1 MNSSSKRVLI
11 LGGTGFV
18 GRHVCEKL
26 TRMGCSMT
34 VITRRASQ
42 AAAIQNLPRVRVL
55 EGDVY
60 NSAFLAQ
67 CMAQHDVVIN
77 LIAILHGSEAAF
89 DKAHVQLPQVIAKAC
104 LASGVKRL
112 IHISALGA
120 SLDGPSTY
128 QRSKA
133 QGEALLKQAGLDLTL
148 LQPSVI
154 FGADDKFLNLFA
166 QLQQIAPVVPL
177 AGASTRF
184 QPVWVEDVASAVA
197 HCVMDAKTQG
207 HTYEICGP
215 EIWTLK
221 ELVQKSG
228 QWAGVKG
235 GRGRWAFGIP
245 HTLAWLQAFL
255 MELAPGQPLMSRDNL
270 RSMQVDNVS
279 SGNALSLK
287 ELNIQASSVSSIAPG
302 YLGYKGACTKLDVFR
317 AKGRP

>member
-1 MNSSSKRVLI
+1 MNSSAKRVLI

-60 NSAFLAQ
+60 NGAFLAT
-67 CMAQHDVVIN
+67 CMANHDVVIN
-77 LIAILHGSEAAF
+77 LIAILHGSETAF
-89 DKAHVQLPQVIAKAC
+89 NKAHVQLPQVIAQAC

-120 SLDGPSTY
+120 SLDGPSNY

-133 QGEALLKQAGLDLTL
+133 QGEAVLQQAGLDLTL

-166 QLQQIAPVVPL
+166 QLQQIAPAVPL

-235 GRGRWAFGIP
+235 GRGRWVFGIP

-270 RSMQVDNVS
+270 RSMQVDNIS
-279 SGNALSLK
+279 SGKALSLTD
-287 ELNIQASSVSSIAPG
+287 LNIQASSVSSIAPG

>member
-1 MNSSSKRVLI
+1 
-11 LGGTGFV
+11 
-18 GRHVCEKL
+18 
-26 TRMGCSMT
+26 
-34 VITRRASQ
+34 
-42 AAAIQNLPRVRVL
+42 
-55 EGDVY
+55 
-60 NSAFLAQ
+60 
-67 CMAQHDVVIN
+67 MAHHDVVIN
-77 LIAILHGSEAAF
+77 LIAILHGSETAF
-89 DKAHVQLPQVIAKAC
+89 NKAHVQLPQVIAQAC

-120 SLDGPSTY
+120 SLDGPSNY

-133 QGEALLKQAGLDLTL
+133 QGEAVLQQAGLDLTL

-166 QLQQIAPVVPL
+166 QLQQIAPAVPL

-235 GRGRWAFGIP
+235 GRGRWVFGIP

-270 RSMQVDNVS
+270 RSMQVDNIS
-279 SGNALSLK
+279 SGKALSLTD
-287 ELNIQASSVSSIAPG
+287 LNIQASSVSSIAPG

>member
-1 MNSSSKRVLI
+1 MNSPSKRVLI

-26 TRMGCSMT
+26 TRLGCSMT

-42 AAAIQNLPRVRVL
+42 AAAIQNLPRVRIL

-77 LIAILHGSEAAF
+77 LIAILHGTEASF
-89 DKAHVQLPQVIAKAC
+89 DKAHVQLPQVIAQAC

-120 SLDGPSTY
+120 SLDGPSAY

-235 GRGRWAFGIP
+235 GRGRWVFGIP

>member
-1 MNSSSKRVLI
+1 MNGSSKRILI

-89 DKAHVQLPQVIAKAC
+89 DKAHVQLPQVIAEAC

-120 SLDGPSTY
+120 SLDGPSAY

-235 GRGRWAFGIP
+235 GRGRWVFGIP

>member
-1 MNSSSKRVLI
+1 MNKVSKRVLI

-26 TRMGCSMT
+26 TRLGCSMT

-60 NSAFLAQ
+60 NAAFLTQ

-77 LIAILHGSEAAF
+77 LIAILHGSEEAF
-89 DKAHVQLPQVIAKAC
+89 DKAHVQLPTIIAQAC
-104 LASGVKRL
+104 QQSGLKRL

-120 SLDGPSTY
+120 SLQGPSLY

-133 QGEALLKQAGLDLTL
+133 QGEAVLQKAGLDLTV

-154 FGADDKFLNLFA
+154 FGANDKFLNLFA

-177 AGASTRF
+177 AGANTRF
-184 QPVWVEDVASAVA
+184 QAVWVEDVAAAVA
-197 HCVMDAKTQG
+197 HCVMNASTAG

-215 EIWTLK
+215 DIWTLK

-228 QWAGVKG
+228 QWAGVRG
-235 GRGRWAFGIP
+235 GKGRWVFGIP
-245 HTLAWLQAFL
+245 NALASVQAFL
-255 MELAPGQPLMSRDNL
+255 MELAPGQPVMSRDNL
-270 RSMQVDNVS
+270 RSMQVDNIA
-279 SGNALSLK
+279 SGKAPGLK
-287 ELNIQASSVSSIAPG
+287 DLNIQASSVGSIAPG

>member
-89 DKAHVQLPQVIAKAC
+89 DKAHVQLPQVIAEAC

-120 SLDGPSTY
+120 SMDGPSAY

-235 GRGRWAFGIP
+235 GRGRWVFGIP
-245 HTLAWLQAFL
+245 HALAWLQAFL

-270 RSMQVDNVS
+270 RSMQVDNIS
-279 SGNALSLK
+279 SGKALSLTD
-287 ELNIQASSVSSIAPG
+287 LNIHASSVSSIAPG

>member
-1 MNSSSKRVLI
+1 LI

-26 TRMGCSMT
+26 TRLGCSMT

-60 NSAFLAQ
+60 NAAFLAQ
-67 CMAQHDVVIN
+67 CMTQHDVVIN
-77 LIAILHGSEAAF
+77 LIAILHGSEQAF
-89 DKAHVQLPQVIAKAC
+89 DKAHVQLPTIIAQAC
-104 LASGVKRL
+104 QQSGLKRL

-120 SLDGPSTY
+120 SLEGPSLY

-133 QGEALLKQAGLDLTL
+133 QGEAVLQQAGLDLTI

-154 FGADDKFLNLFA
+154 FGANDKFLNLFA

-177 AGASTRF
+177 AGANTRF
-184 QPVWVEDVASAVA
+184 QAVWVEDVAAAVA
-197 HCVMDAKTQG
+197 HCVMNASTAG

-215 EIWTLK
+215 GIWTLK

-228 QWAGVKG
+228 QWAGVRG
-235 GRGRWAFGIP
+235 GKGRWVFGIP
-245 HTLAWLQAFL
+245 HALASVQAFL
-255 MELAPGQPLMSRDNL
+255 MELAPGQPVMSRDNL
-270 RSMQVDNVS
+270 RSMQVDNIA
-279 SGNALSLK
+279 SGKALGLK
-287 ELNIQASSVSSIAPG
+287 DLNIQASSVDSIAPG

>member
-1 MNSSSKRVLI
+1 MNSPSKRVLI

-60 NSAFLAQ
+60 NGAFLAQ

-89 DKAHVQLPQVIAKAC
+89 DKAHVKLPEVIAQAC
-104 LASGVKRL
+104 QSSGVKRL

-120 SLDGPSTY
+120 SLQGPSLY

-133 QGEALLKQAGLDLTL
+133 QGEAVLQAADLDLTL

-197 HCVMDAKTQG
+197 HCVMDAKTQS

-215 EIWTLK
+215 ETWTLK

-235 GRGRWAFGIP
+235 GQGRWVFGIP

-270 RSMQVDNVS
+270 RSMQVDNIA
-279 SGNALSLK
+279 SGKALELK
-287 ELNIQASSVSSIAPG
+287 DLNIQASSVSSIAPG
-302 YLGYKGACTKLDVFR
+302 YLGHKGACTKLDVFR

>member
-1 MNSSSKRVLI
+1 MNPLAPRVLL

-26 TRMGCSMT
+26 TRLGCSMT
-34 VITRRASQ
+34 VITRRAKQ
-42 AAAIQNLPRVRVL
+42 AAFIQNLPRVRVI

-60 NSAFLAQ
+60 NAAYLSQ
-67 CMAQHDVVIN
+67 CMAKHDVVIN
-77 LIAILHGSEAAF
+77 LIAILHGSETAF
-89 DKAHVQLPQVIAKAC
+89 DKAHVQLPKIIAQAC
-104 LASGVKRL
+104 QQSGLNRL

-120 SLDGPSTY
+120 SAQGPSLY

-133 QGEALLKQAGLDLTL
+133 QGESVLQQAGLDLTI

-177 AGASTRF
+177 AGANTRF

-197 HCVMDAKTQG
+197 HCVMHISTSR
-207 HTYEICGP
+207 HIYEICGP
-215 EIWTLK
+215 DILTLK

-228 QWAGVKG
+228 QWAGVQG
-235 GRGRWAFGIP
+235 GKGRWVFGIP
-245 HTLAWLQAFL
+245 HTVAWLQALL
-255 MELAPGQPLMSRDNL
+255 MELAPGQPIMSRDNL
-270 RSMQVDNVS
+270 NSMQVDNIA
-279 SGNALSLK
+279 SGKALGLID
-287 ELNIQASSVSSIAPG
+287 LNIQASGVSSIAPG
-302 YLGYKGACTKLDVFR
+302 YLGHKGACNKLDVFR

>member
-1 MNSSSKRVLI
+1 MNNVPKRVLI

-26 TRMGCSMT
+26 TRLGCSMT

-60 NSAFLAQ
+60 DAAFLTQ

-77 LIAILHGSEAAF
+77 LIAILHGSEEAF
-89 DKAHVQLPQVIAKAC
+89 DKAHVQLPTIIVQAC
-104 LASGVKRL
+104 QPSGLKRL

-120 SLDGPSTY
+120 SLQGPSLY

-133 QGEALLKQAGLDLTL
+133 QGEAVLQKAGLDLTI

-154 FGADDKFLNLFA
+154 FGANDKFLNLFA

-177 AGASTRF
+177 AGANTRF
-184 QPVWVEDVASAVA
+184 QAVWVEDVAAAVA
-197 HCVMDAKTQG
+197 HCVMNASTAG

-215 EIWTLK
+215 DIWTLK

-228 QWAGVKG
+228 QWAGVRG
-235 GRGRWAFGIP
+235 GKGRWVFGIP
-245 HTLAWLQAFL
+245 HAMASVQAFL
-255 MELAPGQPLMSRDNL
+255 MELAPGQPVMSRDNL
-270 RSMQVDNVS
+270 RSMQVDNIA
-279 SGNALSLK
+279 SGKALGLK
-287 ELNIQASSVSSIAPG
+287 DLNIQASSVGSIAPG

>member
-1 MNSSSKRVLI
+1 MNGPTKRVLI

-60 NSAFLAQ
+60 NSAYLAQ
-67 CMAQHDVVIN
+67 CMAHHDVVIN

-89 DKAHVQLPQVIAKAC
+89 DKAHVQLPQVIAQAC
-104 LASGVKRL
+104 HASGVKRL

-120 SLDGPSTY
+120 SEEGPSTY
-128 QRSKA
+128 QCSKA
-133 QGEALLKQAGLDLTL
+133 QGEAVLKQAGLDLTL

-154 FGADDKFLNLFA
+154 FGAEDKFLNLFA

-197 HCVMDAKTQG
+197 HCVTDQKTHGQ
-207 HTYEICGP
+207 TYEICGP
-215 EIWTLK
+215 DIWSLK

-228 QWAGVKG
+228 QWAGVRG
-235 GRGRWAFGIP
+235 GKGRWVFGIP
-245 HTLAWLQAFL
+245 HALAWLQAFF

-270 RSMQVDNVS
+270 RSMQVDNIA
-279 SGNALSLK
+279 SGKALGLK
-287 ELNIQASSVSSIAPG
+287 DLHIQASSVSSIAPG

>member
-1 MNSSSKRVLI
+1 MRSLTPRVLI

-26 TRMGCSMT
+26 TRLGCSMT

-60 NSAFLAQ
+60 KAAFLAQ

-77 LIAILHGSEAAF
+77 LIAILHGSEQAF
-89 DKAHVQLPQVIAKAC
+89 DKAHVQLPTIIAQAC
-104 LASGVKRL
+104 QQSGLKRL

-120 SLDGPSTY
+120 SLEGPSLY

-133 QGEALLKQAGLDLTL
+133 QGEAVLHQAGLDLTI

-154 FGADDKFLNLFA
+154 FGANDKFLNLFA

-177 AGASTRF
+177 AGANTRF
-184 QPVWVEDVASAVA
+184 QAVWVEDVAAAVA
-197 HCVMDAKTQG
+197 HCVMNASTAG

-215 EIWTLK
+215 DIWTLK

-228 QWAGVKG
+228 QWAGVRG
-235 GRGRWAFGIP
+235 GKGRWVFGIP
-245 HTLAWLQAFL
+245 HALASVQAFL
-255 MELAPGQPLMSRDNL
+255 MELAPGQPVMSRDNL
-270 RSMQVDNVS
+270 RSMQVDNIA
-279 SGNALSLK
+279 SGKALGLQD
-287 ELNIQASSVSSIAPG
+287 LNIQASSVNSIAPG
-302 YLGYKGACTKLDVFR
+302 YLGHKGACTKLDVFR

>member
-77 LIAILHGSEAAF
+77 LIAILHGTEAAF

-120 SLDGPSTY
+120 SLDGPSAY

-235 GRGRWAFGIP
+235 GRGRWVFGIP

-287 ELNIQASSVSSIAPG
+287 ELNIQASSVYSIAPG
-302 YLGYKGACTKLDVFR
+302 YLGYKGACTKLDVLR

>member
-1 MNSSSKRVLI
+1 MNKVSKRVLI

-26 TRMGCSMT
+26 TRLGCSMT

-60 NSAFLAQ
+60 NAAFLTQ

-77 LIAILHGSEAAF
+77 LIAILHGSEEAF
-89 DKAHVQLPQVIAKAC
+89 DKAHVQLPTIIAQVC
-104 LASGVKRL
+104 QQSGLKRL

-120 SLDGPSTY
+120 SLQGPSLY

-133 QGEALLKQAGLDLTL
+133 QGEAVLQKAGLDLTI

-154 FGADDKFLNLFA
+154 FGANDKFLNLFA

-177 AGASTRF
+177 AGANTRF
-184 QPVWVEDVASAVA
+184 QAVWVEDVAAAVA
-197 HCVMDAKTQG
+197 HCVMNASTAG

-215 EIWTLK
+215 DIWTLK

-228 QWAGVKG
+228 QWAGVRG
-235 GRGRWAFGIP
+235 GKGRWVFGIP
-245 HTLAWLQAFL
+245 HALASVQAFL
-255 MELAPGQPLMSRDNL
+255 MELAPGQPVMSRDNL
-270 RSMQVDNVS
+270 RSMQVDNIA
-279 SGNALSLK
+279 SGKALGLK
-287 ELNIQASSVSSIAPG
+287 DLNIQASSVGSIAPG

>member
-1 MNSSSKRVLI
+1 MLNKPRVLI

-26 TRMGCSMT
+26 TRMGSSMT
-34 VITRRASQ
+34 VITRRAKQ

-60 NSAFLAQ
+60 HAEFLTQ

-89 DKAHVQLPQVIAKAC
+89 QKAHVQLPQVIAEAC
-104 LASGVKRL
+104 RQSGVTRL

-120 SLDGPSTY
+120 NAEGPSLY

-133 QGEALLKQAGLDLTL
+133 QGEAILQKAGLQLTV

-154 FGADDKFLNLFA
+154 FGADDQFLNLFA
-166 QLQQIAPVVPL
+166 KLQKVTPVVPL
-177 AGASTRF
+177 AGARTRF
-184 QPVWVEDVASAVA
+184 QAVWVEDVAAAVA
-197 HCVMDAKTQG
+197 HCVMHPDTAGQ
-207 HTYEICGP
+207 TYEICGP
-215 EIWTLK
+215 DILTLK

-228 QWAGVKG
+228 QWAGVGNGK
-235 GRGRWAFGIP
+235 GRWVFGIP
-245 HTLAWLQAFL
+245 NSIAWLQALL
-255 MELAPGQPLMSRDNL
+255 MEMAPGQPVMSRDNL
-270 RSMQVDNVS
+270 RSMQVDNIA
-279 SGNALSLK
+279 SGKALGLK
-287 ELNIQASSVSSIAPG
+287 DMHIQASSVSSIAPG
-302 YLGYKGACTKLDVFR
+302 YLGHKGACTKLDVLR